1 MVTLEKLTRFLVWIF
16 SSANSSSVW
25 GQSGWAVLRV
35 VAGLVMIHNG
45 LDKLADIEGF
55 AESYVQ
61 VIGLPFPIFFSYCAA
76 FAELLGSPLLAL
88 GLFVRPAALILFST
102 MAVAIYHHILVAG
115 FSLSYLELSTLY
127 AACFVFFAVNGGGLW
142 SLDHVIGSR
151 INHQARLNQVA
162 ALKTSYQAT
171 EKIIESAEEFTIS
184 K

>member
-1 MVTLEKLTRFLVWIF
+1 MVTLEKLTKLLLSTLHSDTT
-16 SSANSSSVW
+16 SSLW
-25 GQSGWAVLRV
+25 GQSGWAILRV

-55 AESYVQ
+55 AESYVK

-88 GLFVRPAALILFST
+88 GLLVRPSALILLST
-102 MAVAIYHHILVAG
+102 MLVAIYHHILVAG

-127 AACFVFFAVNGGGLW
+127 AGCFAFFALNGGGSL
-142 SLDHVIGSR
+142 SLDHVLGNWLS
-151 INHQARLNQVA
+151 HQVQLKQIA
-162 ALKTSYQAT
+162 ALKTSYKAT
-171 EKIIESAEEFTIS
+171 EQIIQSAEDLKIS